1 MEEAIRILEA
11 AKERNIEW
19 MKRLPEGAK
28 QTYLEKNK
36 VIDKAVKKLI
46 IADVVVPKGTLS
58 CDCPVCSKKMTS
70 QLVKHH
76 HCKECKE
83 HYTTT

>member
-28 QTYLEKNK
+28 HPYIEKNK
-36 VIDKAVKKLI
+36 VIDKAVKN
-46 IADVVVPKGTLS
+46 
-58 CDCPVCSKKMTS
+58 
-70 QLVKHH
+70 
-76 HCKECKE
+76 
-83 HYTTT
+83 